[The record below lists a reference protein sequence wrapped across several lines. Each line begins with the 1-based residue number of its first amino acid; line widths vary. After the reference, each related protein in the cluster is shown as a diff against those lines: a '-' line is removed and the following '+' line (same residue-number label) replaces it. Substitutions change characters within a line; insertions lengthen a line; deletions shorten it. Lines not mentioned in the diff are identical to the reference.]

1 MKDKFQQITQKSY
14 DQIAGQFSYSRNY
27 VWSDLQVF
35 LEYVNDGD
43 DVLDLGAGN
52 GRMVEFLQDKAV
64 NYLGVDSSRE
74 LIKQA
79 KQKFPK
85 FKFQVKD
92 ALKINY
98 RNKFDVV
105 IATAV
110 LNHFADEKSRIVVL
124 KNIYRSLKPGGDLLM
139 SNWNMWNEKNPKGMR
154 KFEKMKKELND
165 ENFFDKFGVK
175 KSEIDTGD
183 VLTVWGED
191 SVLYYHAFTI
201 EELKELCEK
210 VGFKVVKNYYSLRG
224 VKSTKL
230 KGDNLILVGKK
241 WEK

>member
-79 KQKFPK
+79 KQKF
-85 FKFQVKD
+85 Q
-92 ALKINY
+92 
-98 RNKFDVV
+98 
-105 IATAV
+105 
-110 LNHFADEKSRIVVL
+110 
-124 KNIYRSLKPGGDLLM
+124 
-139 SNWNMWNEKNPKGMR
+139 
-154 KFEKMKKELND
+154 
-165 ENFFDKFGVK
+165 
-175 KSEIDTGD
+175 
-183 VLTVWGED
+183 
-191 SVLYYHAFTI
+191 
-201 EELKELCEK
+201 
-210 VGFKVVKNYYSLRG
+210 
-224 VKSTKL
+224 
-230 KGDNLILVGKK
+230 
-241 WEK
+241 